1 MKLYSF
7 TTEALEQQ
15 VGVIKN
21 LLLYFMVEKELITE
35 EVYNNLENNYA
46 IIIRK
51 PTLFG
56 TMWKKFLMKPDQ
68 ESYIIVKQQS
78 LKQMERNHTE
88 EEKDKTL
95 KIVKPN
101 KDKDKE

>member
-15 VGVIKN
+15 TGVIKN
-21 LLLYFMVEKELITE
+21 LLLNFMVYKGMISQD
-35 EVYNNLENNYA
+35 VYDDLEDNYA
-46 IIIRK
+46 IIVKK
-51 PTLFG
+51 PTFFG
-56 TMWKKFLMKPDQ
+56 SIWNKWLMRADR

-78 LKQMERNHTE
+78 LTQMERRE
-88 EEKDKTL
+88 DKEEKDKTL

>member
-15 VGVIKN
+15 TGVIKN
-21 LLLYFMVEKELITE
+21 LLLNFMIVKKMISRETYID
-35 EVYNNLENNYA
+35 LEDNYA
-46 IIIRK
+46 IIVRK
-51 PTLFG
+51 PTFFG
-56 TMWKKFLMKPDQ
+56 SIWKKFLMKPDQ

-78 LKQMERNHTE
+78 LKQMERIE
-88 EEKDKTL
+88 EQEEKDKTL

>member
-15 VGVIKN
+15 TGVIKN
-21 LLLYFMVEKELITE
+21 LLLNFMVSKEMISE
-35 EVYNNLENNYA
+35 EVYADLEENYA
-46 IIIRK
+46 IIVK
-51 PTLFG
+51 QPTFFG
-56 TMWKKFLMKPDQ
+56 SIWKKFLKEPNA

-78 LKQMERNHTE
+78 LSQMK
-88 EEKDKTL
+88 KDKEEDKDRTL

-101 KDKDKE
+101 DQDEE